1 MNYSN
6 GTGEGGREDAGRT
19 RYTIVDDT
27 TFASIDN
34 VNNGKLI
41 TARINV
47 PIKKV
52 AEIGL
57 SFALNQLGN
66 EIADYGIDN
75 EGIRAFSTD
84 DPLNEFTIPMTRD
97 QIDEAFEAGVDTIP
111 TQDINTG
118 EIKDMVVTQ
127 ERKTD
132 EVKQLMNIYEENLR
146 ELLSADII
154 HDHKVKIRVIGRINL
169 LPDSLQKLIKEI
181 EMATDSYD
189 SYYLNVALAY
199 GGRAE
204 IVYAAKEIGKKIRRF
219 ELEPDDISEE
229 IIEKHLY
236 TAYLPQP
243 DPDLIIRTSE
253 MRLSNFLVWQGAYSE
268 LFIIDVYWPDFRE
281 IDLHR
286 ALRNYQKRQRRYG
299 S

>member
-1 MNYSN
+1 MLRGILSFLGIYKLY
-6 GTGEGGREDAGRT
+6 GRWLRNQITDDNIPEHIGV
-19 RYTIVDDT
+19 IVDGNRRWALSRNKIPWEGHWAGADRVKK
-27 TFASIDN
+27 FIEWCQKI
-34 VNNGKLI
+34 G
-41 TARINV
+41 
-47 PIKKV
+47 IKTV
-52 AEIGL
+52 TL
-57 SFALNQLGN
+57 
-66 EIADYGIDN
+66 YG
-75 EGIRAFSTD
+75 FSTENFQRPD
-84 DPLNEFTIPMTRD
+84 
-97 QIDEAFEAGVDTIP
+97 
-111 TQDINTG
+111 
-118 EIKDMVVTQ
+118 
-127 ERKTD
+127 D

-154 HDHKVKIRVIGRINL
+154 HNHKVKIRVIGRINL

-181 EMATDSYD
+181 EEATDSYD

-204 IVYAAKEIGKKIRRF
+204 IVDAAKEIGKKIRKF
-219 ELEPDDISEE
+219 ELEPDDISED